1 MDLLIV
7 HLTSISILIYLKQ
20 TSFSFSGSWTAL
32 KLYVD
37 FMAVSTTR
45 PNEKTLELFQLTSH
59 FPTCNGTR

>member
-20 TSFSFSGSWTAL
+20 TSFSWLWTAL

-45 PNEKTLELFQLTSH
+45 LIEKPLELFQLTSH
-59 FPTCNGTR
+59 FPTCNGTG